1 MKNFMKKINIID
13 IGVIIIFILFIVGLS
28 IRFSGTE
35 ATSPVNNTT
44 QVEYTVIIENIRN
57 YTVEALK
64 KSNILT
70 EQKTGAIIGEVLS
83 IETGSYFEETKGTDG
98 KLYLAEVPNRY
109 SCTLVLKSPVQKM
122 NDRYFATDTTEISAG
137 KSFKFSTKY
146 AQTTGTIVKVLEN

>member
-13 IGVIIIFILFIVGLS
+13 IGIILILILFIVGLS

-35 ATSPVNNTT
+35 AISPVNNTT
-44 QVEYTVIIENIRN
+44 QLEYTVIIENIRD

-70 EQKTGAIIGEVLS
+70 EQKTGAVIGEVLS
-83 IETGSYFEETKGTDG
+83 METKSYFEEVKGTDG

-109 SCTLVLKSPVQKM
+109 SCTLVLKSPVQ
-122 NDRYFATDTTEISAG
+122 EISAG
-137 KSFKFSTKY
+137 KSFKLSTKY
-146 AQTTGTIVKVLEN
+146 AQTTGTIVKVLEIPSENAQ